1 MIYILLVVVLAAIA
15 VFLAYKTVRF
25 LWRNDWLV
33 GWFRGM
39 FGITFIAISAVVALA
54 AWDIYSYKQMMSEE
68 LVCNVSFQ
76 KLDDQHYI
84 ATLTNTEGESKQFDL
99 RGDQWQIDARI
110 VKWNGMIARWGVKP
124 AYRLDR
130 ISGRYFDLE
139 KETSATRTAHA
150 ITSSPVGLDLWLF
163 LNKQANWV
171 SAVDAIY
178 GSATYLPM
186 KDKANFEVK
195 LSNTGLV
202 ARPLNDAA
210 KEAVSIFQ

>member
-1 MIYILLVVVLAAIA
+1 MIYTLLVVVLASIA
-15 VFLAYKTVRF
+15 AFLAYKTVKF
-25 LWRNDWLV
+25 LWRNDWFV

-39 FGITFIAISAVVALA
+39 FGITFIAIAAVVALA
-54 AWDIYSYKQMMSEE
+54 AWDIYSYKQLMSEE

-84 ATLTNTEGESKQFDL
+84 ATLTNREGESKQFDL

-139 KETSATRTAHA
+139 KETTAARTAHA
-150 ITSSPVGLDLWLF
+150 IHSSPAGLDIWLL
-163 LNKQANWV
+163 LNKRANWI

-186 KDKANFEVK
+186 KDKANFEVT

-202 ARPLNDAA
+202 ARPINEAA
-210 KEAVSIFQ
+210 KEAVSIFK